1 MSDGNGHPNTT
12 ETRARMEGLRVLD
25 VTLAGQRD
33 GRTRSSLEPTQ
44 SRSMRV
50 EAGLAAL
57 EEAERERE
65 GLRSALAQ
73 CEADL
78 RGVRAELDMVNL
90 AYSRARDEMDRHQN
104 ERDEAVTKLA
114 TIEAVYDAV
123 LTIMQRHRGATPE
136 DSAASREDK
145 NMEMLRQQSKSLAAA
160 ITSG

>member
-1 MSDGNGHPNTT
+1 MNDGNGLPNTT
-12 ETRARMEGLRVLD
+12 DTRARLEGLRVLD
-25 VTLAGQRD
+25 VTLAGQRNE
-33 GRTRSSLEPTQ
+33 RTQRPPEPP

-57 EEAERERE
+57 EEAEHERNA
-65 GLRSALAQ
+65 LRSALAQ

-90 AYSRARDEMDRHQN
+90 AHARAMGEMDRHQN

-114 TIEAVYDAV
+114 AVEAVYDAV

-136 DSAASREDK
+136 DSAAMQK
-145 NMEMLRQQSKSLAAA
+145 A
-160 ITSG
+160 